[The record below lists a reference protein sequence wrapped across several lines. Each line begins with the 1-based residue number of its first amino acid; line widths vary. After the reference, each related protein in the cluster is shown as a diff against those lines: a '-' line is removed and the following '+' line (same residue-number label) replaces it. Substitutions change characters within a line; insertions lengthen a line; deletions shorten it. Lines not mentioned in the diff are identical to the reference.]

1 MQKTHSTSSVQVCK
15 TCEKE
20 FEIGK
25 EELVFYE
32 KIVMSTPKLCPDCRL
47 TQRMMFRNERTLYK
61 RKSDAP
67 NSEGEIFSIFS
78 PDSDQKVYDHKTWW
92 GDSWDAMDYGQ
103 KIDFHKPFFEQLKT
117 LWRNVP
123 DVALLNINPINSEY
137 CSITEGNKNCYLVI
151 GGDFNENVMYSSFT
165 FNVKDS
171 LDLHWV
177 SKSDLSYE
185 SVDCISCSRL
195 LYSRQ
200 CETCLESAF
209 LFNCK
214 NCSDCFGCVNL
225 RNAQYCFWNEQLDKK
240 SYEEKMKNIDSSSFT
255 EIQKYKKEFEEFILK
270 YPHKFA
276 RVIRSINST
285 GDNLEGTKNCQNC
298 FDVSSG
304 VKDCGNIWLS
314 YSAVSDCYDCDHFGR
329 NSQDC
334 YQTSTVYPGNKVFFS
349 RFIFESHDIFYSYNC
364 HNCSDLFGCIGLRN
378 KSYCIFNK
386 QYGKEEYIKLVEKLK
401 RVMDEIPYKDKS
413 GRVHN
418 YGDYFP
424 ADLSPF
430 GYNETVA
437 QELFPLTKKEAE
449 TKGYLWREK
458 ISRDYT
464 SDLKAED
471 LPDSLKE
478 TDETIIQKVI
488 SCEHKG
494 ICSHQCTKAYKITQ
508 TEFDFYKKMSIPIPR
523 LCYNCRYC
531 ERISKRNPV
540 KLWHRECQ
548 CAGENSANKIY
559 QNTRIHEHGDSIC
572 QNEFETPYSPD
583 RKEIVYCEACYN
595 QEIY

>member
-1 MQKTHSTSSVQVCK
+1 MQKICK
-15 TCEKE
+15 NCEKN
-20 FEIGK
+20 FEIG
-25 EELVFYE
+25 EEEFGFLK
-32 KIVMSTPKLCPDCRL
+32 KIQVPAPKFCPDCRL
-47 TQRMMFRNERTLYK
+47 QQRMMFRNERTLYK
-61 RKSDAP
+61 RKSDAS
-67 NSEGEIFSIFS
+67 NAVGEIFSIFS

-92 GDSWDAMDYGQ
+92 GDSWDALSYGQ
-103 KIDFHKPFFEQLKT
+103 EIDFNKPFFEQLKT

-123 DVALLNINPINSEY
+123 DIALMNINPVNSDY

-171 LDLHWV
+171 IDLHWV

-200 CETCLESAF
+200 SDSCLDSAF
-209 LFNCK
+209 LFNCR
-214 NCSDCFGCVNL
+214 NCSNCFGCVNL
-225 RNAQYCFWNEQLDKK
+225 RNAQYCFWNVQLDKE
-240 SYEEKMKNIDSSSFT
+240 SYTEKMKNIDLSSFSQ
-255 EIQKYKKEFEEFILK
+255 IQKFKKQFEEFILE
-270 YPHKFA
+270 YPQKFA
-276 RVIRSINST
+276 RIINSINST
-285 GDNLEGTKNCQNC
+285 GDKLDGTKNCKNC

-329 NSQDC
+329 NSQEC

-349 RFIFESHDIFYSYNC
+349 RFIFESHDISYSYNC
-364 HNCSDLFGCIGLRN
+364 HNSSNLFGCVGLRN

-386 QYGKEEYIKLVEKLK
+386 QYEKEEYVKLIPELIKHMGEL
-401 RVMDEIPYKDKS
+401 PYKDKI
-413 GRVHN
+413 GRIYE

-424 ADLSPF
+424 TDLSPF

-437 QELFPLTKKEAE
+437 QELFPLTQQEAE
-449 TKGYLWREK
+449 AKGYLWRKK
-458 ISRDYT
+458 ISKDYV
-464 SDLKAED
+464 SDIKAKD
-471 LPDSLKE
+471 LPDSLNE

-488 SCEHKG
+488 SCQHESN
-494 ICSHQCTKAYKITQ
+494 CTHQCTEAYKITQ

-531 ERISKRNPV
+531 ERIAKRNPV
-540 KLWHRECQ
+540 KLWHRKCQ
-548 CAGENSANKIY
+548 CSGSSSSNNIY
-559 QNTRIHEHGDSIC
+559 KNTRAHEHDDSAC
-572 QNEFETPYSPD
+572 SNEFKTPYSPD
-583 RKEIVYCEACYN
+583 RKEIVYCEKCYN

>member
-1 MQKTHSTSSVQVCK
+1 MQKICQNCK
-15 TCEKE
+15 NE
-20 FEIGK
+20 FKIEK
-25 EELVFYE
+25 EELIFYE
-32 KIVMSTPKLCPDCRL
+32 KISVPIPKLCPDCRL
-47 TQRMMFRNERTLYK
+47 QQRMMFRNERTLHK
-61 RKSDAP
+61 RKPDTP
-67 NSEGEIFSIFS
+67 NSPEEVISIFA
-78 PDSDQKVYDHKTWW
+78 PDSDQTVYDQKTWW
-92 GDSWDAMDYGQ
+92 GDSWDATTYEQ
-103 KIDFHKPFFEQLKT
+103 EIDWQKPFFEQLKT
-117 LWRNVP
+117 LWRKVP
-123 DVALLNINPINSEY
+123 DMALANINGVNSEY

-171 LDLHWV
+171 IDLHWV

-214 NCSDCFGCVNL
+214 NCSNCFGCVNL
-225 RNAQYCFWNEQLDKK
+225 RNSQYCFWNEQLDKK
-240 SYEEKMKNIDSSSFT
+240 SYEEKMKNIDLSSFS
-255 EIQKYKKEFEEFILK
+255 EIQKYKNQFEKFILK

-298 FDVSSG
+298 FDVFG
-304 VKDCGNIWLS
+304 GAKDCGNIWLA
-314 YSAVSDCYDCDHFGR
+314 YSLVTNCYDCDHFGK
-329 NSQDC
+329 NSENS
-334 YQTSTVYPGNKVFFS
+334 YQCSTIYPGSNIFFS
-349 RFIFESHDIFYSYNC
+349 RFIIESHDVSYSYNC
-364 HNCSDLFGCIGLRN
+364 HNCSNLFGCIGLRN

-386 QYGKEEYIKLVEKLK
+386 QYSKEEYLELVPKLK
-401 RVMDEIPYKDKS
+401 QHINDLPYKDNTGKIYE
-413 GRVHN
+413 

-437 QELFPLTKKEAE
+437 QELFPLTKQEAE
-449 TKGYLWREK
+449 AKGYLWREK
-458 ISRDYT
+458 ISQKYV
-464 SDLKAED
+464 SDIDAKD

-478 TDETIIQKVI
+478 TNETIIQKVI
-488 SCEHKG
+488 SCAHAG

-508 TEFDFYKKMSIPIPR
+508 NEFDFYQKLSIPIPR

-531 ERISKRNPV
+531 ERITKRNPV

-559 QNTRIHEHGDSIC
+559 KNTRVHEHKNSAC
-572 QNEFETPYSPD
+572 QNEFETPYSPE
-583 RKEIVYCEACYN
+583 RKEIVYCEKCYN
-595 QEIY
+595 QEVY

>member
-1 MQKTHSTSSVQVCK
+1 MKKICQI
-15 TCEKE
+15 CEKE

-25 EELVFYE
+25 EELVFYG
-32 KIVMSTPKLCPDCRL
+32 KISVPTPKLCPDCRL
-47 TQRMMFRNERTLYK
+47 QERMMFRNERTLYK
-61 RKSDAP
+61 IKSDTP
-67 NSEGEIFSIFS
+67 NSSGEIFSIFS

-92 GDSWDAMDYGQ
+92 SDSWDAMDYGQ
-103 KIDFHKPFFEQLKT
+103 DTNFSKPFFEQLKT
-117 LWRNVP
+117 LWQNVP
-123 DVALLNINPINSEY
+123 DVALLNINPVNSEY
-137 CSITEGNKNCYLVI
+137 CSITEGNKNCYLVV

-171 LDLHWV
+171 IDLHWV

-200 CETCLESAF
+200 SDSCLNSAF

-214 NCSDCFGCVNL
+214 NCSDCFGCVSL
-225 RNAQYCFWNEQLDKK
+225 RNANYCFWNEQLDKK
-240 SYEEKMKNIDSSSFT
+240 SYEEKMKNMDLSSFS

-298 FDVSSG
+298 FDVSNG

-364 HNCSDLFGCIGLRN
+364 HNCSDLFGCVGLRN

-386 QYGKEEYIKLVEKLK
+386 QYSKEKYTELVEKLK
-401 RVMDEIPYKDKS
+401 RQMDEIPYKDKT
-413 GRVHN
+413 GRIYE
-418 YGDYFP
+418 YGDYFS

-449 TKGYLWREK
+449 MKGYLWREK
-458 ISRDYT
+458 ISKEYT
-464 SDLKAED
+464 SDIDAID
-471 LPDSLKE
+471 LPDSLSGVDK
-478 TDETIIQKVI
+478 TITQKVI
-488 SCEHKG
+488 NCQHKG
-494 ICSHQCTKAYKITQ
+494 NCNHQCTRAYKITE
-508 TEFDFYKKMSIPIPR
+508 TEFNFYKKMAIPIPR

-531 ERISKRNPV
+531 ERIAKRDPI
-540 KLWHRECQ
+540 KLWQRQCQ
-548 CAGENSANKIY
+548 CAGGASADNVYK
-559 QNTRIHEHGDSIC
+559 NTRVHEHGDSAC
-572 QNEFETPYSPD
+572 PNEFETPYSPE
-583 RKEIVYCEACYN
+583 RKEIIYCEHCYQ
-595 QEIY
+595 QEVY

>member
-1 MQKTHSTSSVQVCK
+1 MQKICQNCK
-15 TCEKE
+15 NE
-20 FEIGK
+20 FKIEK

-32 KIVMSTPKLCPDCRL
+32 KISVPIPKLCPDCRL
-47 TQRMMFRNERTLYK
+47 QQRMMFRNERTLHK
-61 RKSDAP
+61 RKPDTP
-67 NSEGEIFSIFS
+67 NSPEEVISIFA
-78 PDSDQKVYDHKTWW
+78 PDSDQTVYDQKTWW
-92 GDSWDAMDYGQ
+92 GDSWDATTYEQ
-103 KIDFHKPFFEQLKT
+103 EIDWQKPFFEQLKT
-117 LWRNVP
+117 LWRKVP
-123 DVALLNINPINSEY
+123 DMALANINGVNSEY

-171 LDLHWV
+171 IDLHWV

-200 CETCLESAF
+200 CETCLELAF

-214 NCSDCFGCVNL
+214 NCSNCFGCVNL
-225 RNAQYCFWNEQLDKK
+225 RNSQYCFWNEQLDKK
-240 SYEEKMKNIDSSSFT
+240 SYEEKMKNIDLSSFS
-255 EIQKYKKEFEEFILK
+255 EIQKYKNQFEKFILK

-298 FDVSSG
+298 FDVFG
-304 VKDCGNIWLS
+304 GAKDCGNIWLA
-314 YSAVSDCYDCDHFGR
+314 YSLVTNCYDCDHFGK
-329 NSQDC
+329 NSENS
-334 YQTSTVYPGNKVFFS
+334 YQCSTIYPGSNIFFS
-349 RFIFESHDIFYSYNC
+349 RFIIESHDVSYSYNC
-364 HNCSDLFGCIGLRN
+364 HNCSNLFGCIGLRN

-386 QYGKEEYIKLVEKLK
+386 QYSKEEYLELVPKLK
-401 RVMDEIPYKDKS
+401 QHINDLPYKDNTGKIYE
-413 GRVHN
+413 

-449 TKGYLWREK
+449 AKGYLWREK
-458 ISRDYT
+458 ISQKYV
-464 SDLKAED
+464 SDIDAKD

-488 SCEHKG
+488 SCAARRNLF
-494 ICSHQCTKAYKITQ
+494 SSMHQC
-508 TEFDFYKKMSIPIPR
+508 
-523 LCYNCRYC
+523 
-531 ERISKRNPV
+531 V
-540 KLWHRECQ
+540 
-548 CAGENSANKIY
+548 
-559 QNTRIHEHGDSIC
+559 
-572 QNEFETPYSPD
+572 
-583 RKEIVYCEACYN
+583 
-595 QEIY
+595 

>member
-1 MQKTHSTSSVQVCK
+1 MQKICQNCK
-15 TCEKE
+15 NE
-20 FEIGK
+20 FKIEK
-25 EELVFYE
+25 EELIFYE
-32 KIVMSTPKLCPDCRL
+32 KISVPIPKLCPDCRL
-47 TQRMMFRNERTLYK
+47 QQRMMFRNERTLHK
-61 RKSDAP
+61 RKPDTP
-67 NSEGEIFSIFS
+67 NSPEEVISIFA
-78 PDSDQKVYDHKTWW
+78 PDSDQTVYDQKTWW
-92 GDSWDAMDYGQ
+92 GDSWDATTYEQ
-103 KIDFHKPFFEQLKT
+103 EIDWQKPFFEQLKT
-117 LWRNVP
+117 LWRKVP
-123 DVALLNINPINSEY
+123 DMALANINGVNSEY

-151 GGDFNENVMYSSFT
+151 GGDFNENVSYSSFT

-171 LDLHWV
+171 IDLHWV

-214 NCSDCFGCVNL
+214 NCSNCFGCVNL
-225 RNAQYCFWNEQLDKK
+225 RNSQYCFWNEQLDKK
-240 SYEEKMKNIDSSSFT
+240 SYEEKMKNIDLSSFS
-255 EIQKYKKEFEEFILK
+255 EIQKYKNQFEKFILK

-298 FDVSSG
+298 FDVFG
-304 VKDCGNIWLS
+304 GAKDCGNIWLA
-314 YSAVSDCYDCDHFGR
+314 YSLVTNCYDCDHFGK
-329 NSQDC
+329 NSENS
-334 YQTSTVYPGNKVFFS
+334 YQCSTIYPGSNIFFS
-349 RFIFESHDIFYSYNC
+349 RFIIESHDVSYSYNC
-364 HNCSDLFGCIGLRN
+364 HNCSNLFGCIGLRN

-386 QYGKEEYIKLVEKLK
+386 QYSKEEYLELVPKLK
-401 RVMDEIPYKDKS
+401 QHINDLPYKDNTGKIYE
-413 GRVHN
+413 

-437 QELFPLTKKEAE
+437 QELFPLTKQEAE
-449 TKGYLWREK
+449 AKGYLWREK
-458 ISRDYT
+458 ISQKYV
-464 SDLKAED
+464 SDIDAKD

-478 TDETIIQKVI
+478 TNETIIQKVI
-488 SCEHKG
+488 SCAHAG

-508 TEFDFYKKMSIPIPR
+508 NEFDFYQKLSIPIPR

-531 ERISKRNPV
+531 ERITKRNPV

-559 QNTRIHEHGDSIC
+559 KNTRVHEHKNSAC
-572 QNEFETPYSPD
+572 QNEFETPYSPE
-583 RKEIVYCEACYN
+583 RKEIVYCEKCYN
-595 QEIY
+595 QEVY